1 MKQFV
6 GLSGMPRSGSTLL
19 AALLSQNPLIHAE
32 GNSAVCQLMWD
43 MYVSC
48 MNNVNE
54 QLKGNYRE
62 HLVRD
67 FITQIPKTYYQYLYK
82 KKEDDKLNTDK
93 IEIIVDKCRA
103 WTRKANTDLLRQFI
117 DPHIKII
124 VMERSVTDV
133 IKSFYKLLKKNNWT
147 DEMVSAC
154 LTELLTPETEPVRWT
169 LEWIKMAREA
179 QAQAQAQAEAE
190 AEAQAQNDPTF
201 LFIHYNELIENT
213 AEVLDRIYAFC
224 GWQPFQHTFT
234 EVVNRYPENDEFY
247 GLDGFHTIRSV
258 IGKEENTMVLP
269 PDIMKMCTELDN
281 YYT

>member
-19 AALLSQNPLIHAE
+19 SSLLSQNPLIHAE

-67 FITQIPKTYYQYLYK
+67 FIAQIPKTYYQHLYK
-82 KKEDDKLNTDK
+82 KKEEDDKLNTGK

-133 IKSFYKLLKKNNWT
+133 IKSFYKLFKKNNWA
-147 DEMVSAC
+147 DEMISAC

-179 QAQAQAQAEAE
+179 QAP
-190 AEAQAQNDPTF
+190 NDPTF
-201 LFIHYNELIENT
+201 LFIHYNELVENT
-213 AEVLDRIYAFC
+213 AAVLERIYTFC
-224 GWQPFQHTFT
+224 GWQPFHHTFT

-281 YYT
+281 YYYV